1 MGCCVQISAY
11 IHPLRMTD
19 LHDDL
24 KQVLESP
31 VKTADLPPPLV
42 EELNSMNLELPGLVA
57 TIR

>member
-1 MGCCVQISAY
+1 
-11 IHPLRMTD
+11 MTD

-24 KQVLESP
+24 KQVLASP